1 MKRGKA
7 DMVDKKKKVMIVDD
21 DDGLRNELSEIMG
34 SENYEVRTFS
44 DGRKALAQIA
54 EFHPRVLLLD
64 IRMPK
69 MNGIQILD
77 RLKSGDIINGTKV
90 ILITGFY
97 DQQKCKKITQIY
109 GADSYLLKPF
119 DPEELIKKIKAV
131 TKENQ

>member
-1 MKRGKA
+1 MKRGKI
-7 DMVDKKKKVMIVDD
+7 DMVDKKKKVMVVDD

-44 DGRKALAQIA
+44 DGREALAQIA

-69 MNGIQILD
+69 INGIQMLD
-77 RLKSGDIINGTKV
+77 RLKSGDIIDGTKV

-97 DQQKCKKITQIY
+97 DQQKCKKITRIY
-109 GADSYLLKPF
+109 GADSYLVKPF